1 MSPIIIPVAGVR
13 LVLACVHSDL
23 GLTSAESASRVLDLL
38 ENLQFH
44 VINLK
49 PKVNSRSRS
58 LVCVFSHNLK
68 IDHSVNILGPDMTQN
83 SDLTAIR
90 ISVSSDC
97 RVPAQILILKKSS

>member
-49 PKVNSRSRS
+49 PKVNSYDLLFVS
-58 LVCVFSHNLK
+58 LVT
-68 IDHSVNILGPDMTQN
+68 I
-83 SDLTAIR
+83 
-90 ISVSSDC
+90 
-97 RVPAQILILKKSS
+97 